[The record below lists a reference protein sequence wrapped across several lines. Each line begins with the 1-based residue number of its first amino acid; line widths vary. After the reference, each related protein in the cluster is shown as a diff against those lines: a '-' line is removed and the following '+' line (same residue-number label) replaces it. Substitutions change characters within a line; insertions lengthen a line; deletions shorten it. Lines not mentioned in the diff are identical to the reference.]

1 MANEG
6 VLLSSLLEL
15 REPWAV
21 REFRFDLARQRL
33 DVWIGLEVQRGWF
46 GRPKARVEE
55 DPERAWRHLDLA
67 GWRTFVHVAPPKG
80 ADLSSQPWTGAPD
93 LPFTR
98 AMAKRI
104 FALMNEGV
112 ELSSIGTLHGIA
124 FDELWRF
131 KFALDNGK
139 AGIQVTPA
147 ARSATASKPAT
158 GSATPAA
165 SAEAAKP
172 SEDGVPDVTDPV
184 WLQLASGDIE
194 PDIRVLSLKLLLTR
208 TRSQM
213 ELIEDDEVRMLKLR
227 ELHRYFVKNARM
239 LSYELAQLREV

>member
-6 VLLSSLLEL
+6 VLLGNLLEL

-21 REFRFDLARQRL
+21 REYRFDLARQRM
-33 DVWIGLEVQRGWF
+33 DVWIGVEVQRGWF
-46 GRPKARVEE
+46 GRPKTHVEE
-55 DPERAWRHLDLA
+55 NPEQVWRHLNCSS
-67 GWRTFVHVAPPKG
+67 WRTFVHVIAPRD

-98 AMAKRI
+98 GMAKCI

-112 ELSSIGTLHGIA
+112 ELSSIGTLLGIN

-139 AGIQVTPA
+139 AGIQVQPG
-147 ARSATASKPAT
+147 ARSAQAAKPAAA
-158 GSATPAA
+158 ATPAP
-165 SAEAAKP
+165 AAAAAQP
-172 SEDGVPDVTDPV
+172 SEDGVPDVADPV

-208 TRSQM
+208 IRSQM
-213 ELIEDDEVRMLKLR
+213 DLIEDDEVRMLKLR

-239 LSYELAQLREV
+239 LSHELAQLRGV